1 MWFNTANIHFNILD
15 FIITIIIAITVL
27 RGFFVGF
34 SRSAASLLGILLG
47 FWVGMTHFSILSDR
61 LTPFIKEEI
70 FRSLI
75 AFFLLFILVYMAFI
89 IIGIIIKGLLKT
101 LHLSLV
107 DRIMGGLIGLAK
119 GLILTG
125 VIIFLLTVFLPAR
138 SPLLAD
144 SLLYPRLSQISQA
157 LCALVP
163 DHIKGRFMWK
173 WKQIHHDATEAGI
186 EV

>member
-101 LHLSLV
+101 
-107 DRIMGGLIGLAK
+107 
-119 GLILTG
+119 
-125 VIIFLLTVFLPAR
+125 
-138 SPLLAD
+138 
-144 SLLYPRLSQISQA
+144 
-157 LCALVP
+157 
-163 DHIKGRFMWK
+163 
-173 WKQIHHDATEAGI
+173 
-186 EV
+186 